1 MAAKL
6 TYDEVKVLIGPANDK
21 VISEILD
28 TAATQAE
35 LVEAR
40 AWIEND
46 EVMLNEGRAIPSGRI
61 ARLVELLKA
70 GDEDLPV
77 VPKL

>member
-21 VISEILD
+21 IVSEILD
-28 TAATQAE
+28 TAATEAE

-46 EVMLNEGRAIPSGRI
+46 EAMLNEGRAIPSGRI
-61 ARLVELLKA
+61 ARLVELLRA
-70 GDEDLPV
+70 GDEDLPL

>member
-28 TAATQAE
+28 TAATEAE